1 MKRFILNAILFLS
14 MAIAAQAQSISVQGV
29 VVSATDGEPLIGAS
43 VVSSAKGTLG
53 VSTDFDGKFAI
64 KVPENSSITV
74 TYVGFKP
81 LTLKATPEMTIKLE
95 EDTELLEE
103 VVVVGYSTEKKSD
116 LTGSVSV
123 VKMKDVADT
132 PTGNVIQSLQGRVA
146 GMMVSTDGTP
156 GGLSTGTSIRGAS
169 SFRGDANGP
178 LYVIDGVM
186 TRENPGTIINPNDV
200 ESIQVLKDAASA
212 SIYGAQAANGVI
224 IITTKRAKK
233 GEAHV
238 TFDATLTAQT
248 YNSGLDLLDAYQW
261 GDVYWAAYKYAH
273 NGATP
278 SSSVYGTGA
287 TAQLQ
292 TYKNLNGA
300 DVLPQTTDWEDEI
313 HRTALMQT
321 YSIGLS
327 KGSESGSSSLSLS
340 WLDHDGIV
348 KGSDFQRLNTRF
360 SSDYG
365 FLGNRLRVGGNVA
378 VNWWTAH
385 YMPGGAE
392 ENAVKQHPAKAAYDE
407 SGVWVDQINDVLGDA
422 PNMLRLIENE
432 KNNKH
437 EYWRVFGNA
446 YLQIEPI
453 KSLILKTNLGVNY
466 YNETNKTFEPA
477 WLRDTVNKLT
487 QSTAKNQDWVWTNTA
502 QYDCTFGKNS
512 IMALVGV
519 EAKKYHNESF
529 FGYGT
534 GLAIEDPN
542 YLYLGNVTA
551 NKNVGAGASN
561 YSMFSGFGKINYTWD
576 EKYLA
581 SFTLR
586 RDASSRLSKD
596 HNYDWFP
603 SFSAGWRISNE
614 KFMQNTRS
622 WLNELKIRGSWGIN
636 GNDLIDNE
644 AFYAKYLMSLDRG
657 SYNMNGDGNTLS
669 PGAYRIRTTNPDLKW
684 EKTYQTNV
692 GVDASLL
699 NNRLTVSL
707 DYFFK
712 ETKDMLV
719 EKPYIATIGEGGYC
733 WYNGGEMTNKG
744 FEGQINW
751 RSKAGKD
758 FNYEVGFNFTV
769 QKNKVTALLDDI
781 KYTYGGG
788 YGNLS
793 LVGQSLG
800 SWMGF
805 KTDGVFHSQEEVDKY
820 KSDYQV
826 EFGQPGVGRIKYV
839 DANGDGKINYND
851 RTWLGCDL
859 PKVQLGINLG
869 ANWRGFDL
877 SMFFSSIIRDA
888 FNNSKYYTDL
898 FQCWNGNHGT
908 RLLTAAKA
916 YENFLTTGY
925 YDCDT
930 PAPTTD
936 NGNNEHEV
944 SEFHLED
951 GSFLRLK
958 TLSLG
963 YTLPANVMSKL
974 HLSNAR
980 VYFQAQNVFTITS
993 YTGADPEG
1001 LGYPYAMPRQY
1012 TFGIQFGF

>member
-1 MKRFILNAILFLS
+1 MKRFVLNAILLFA
-14 MAIAAQAQSISVQGV
+14 MAIAAQAQSITVQGV
-29 VVSATDGEPLIGAS
+29 VVSATDSEPLIGAS
-43 VVSSAKGTLG
+43 VVSSAKGTVG
-53 VSTDFDGKFAI
+53 TATDFDGRFK
-64 KVPENSSITV
+64 ITV
-74 TYVGFKP
+74 PQGSSLTVSYVGYKP
-81 LTLKATPEMTIKLE
+81 LTLKATPEMTIKLS
-95 EDTELLEE
+95 EDTELLDE
-103 VVVVGYSTEKKSD
+103 VVVVGYSSEKKSD

-132 PTGNVIQSLQGRVA
+132 PTGNVIQALQGRVA
-146 GMMVSTDGTP
+146 GMTITTDGTP

-169 SFRGDANGP
+169 SFRSDANGP

-186 TRENPGTIINPNDV
+186 TRENPGTILSSNDV

-261 GDVYWAAYKYAH
+261 GDAYWPANKYAH

-278 SSSVYGTGA
+278 ASSVYGNGA
-287 TAQLQ
+287 TAKLQ
-292 TYKNLNGA
+292 TYKNLNGVEVA
-300 DVLPQTTDWEDEI
+300 PQSTDWEDEI

-327 KGSESGSSSLSLS
+327 KGAENGSSALSLS

-348 KGSDFQRLNTRF
+348 KGSDFQRLNARF

-365 FLGNRLRVGGNVA
+365 FIGNRLRAGGNVA

-385 YMPGGAE
+385 YMPDGAE
-392 ENAVKQHPAKAAYDE
+392 ENAVKQHPAKAVYDE

-422 PNMLRLIENE
+422 PNMLRLIENN
-432 KNNKH
+432 KGNKH

-453 KSLILKTNLGVNY
+453 KSLIVKTNFGVNY

-487 QSTAKNQDWVWTNTA
+487 QSTGKNVDWVWTNTA
-502 QYDCTFGKNS
+502 QYDRSFDKHS
-512 IMALVGV
+512 LMALVGI

-534 GLAIEDPN
+534 GLVIEDPN
-542 YLYLGNVTA
+542 YLYLGNVTS

-561 YSMFSGFGKINYTWD
+561 YSMFSGFGKINYTFD
-576 EKYLA
+576 ERYLA

-586 RDASSRLSKD
+586 RDASSRLSSE

-603 SFSAGWRISNE
+603 SVSAGWRISRE
-614 KFMQNTRS
+614 KFMESTRS

-644 AFYAKYLMSLDRG
+644 AFYTKYLMSLDRG
-657 SYNMNGDGNTLS
+657 SYNMNGDGTTLA

-692 GVDASLL
+692 GIDASLL
-699 NNRLTVSL
+699 NNRLTLSL

-719 EKPYIATIGEGGYC
+719 EKPYIATIGERGYC

-758 FNYEVGFNFTV
+758 FNYEVGLNFTV
-769 QKNKVTALLDDI
+769 QKNKVTDLLDDI
-781 KYTYGGG
+781 RYTYGGG
-788 YGNLS
+788 YGDLS

-805 KTDGVFHSQEEVDKY
+805 KTDGVFHSQAEVDEYCPKNY
-820 KSDYQV
+820 LDHR
-826 EFGQPGVGRIKYV
+826 QPDLRRRNSLDPK
-839 DANGDGKINYND
+839 GDGKINHTD
-851 RTWLGCDL
+851 PTRLGCDL
-859 PKVQLGINLG
+859 PKVQLGLNLG
-869 ANWRGFDL
+869 ASWRGFDL
-877 SMFFSSIIRDA
+877 NMFFSSIFRDA

-908 RLLTAAKA
+908 RLLTAARA
-916 YENFLTTGY
+916 YEDYLNTGY
-925 YDCDT
+925 YNCDT

-936 NGNNEHEV
+936 NSNNEHEV
-944 SEFHLED
+944 SQFHIEN

-963 YTLPANVMSKL
+963 YTLPANVISKL
-974 HLSNAR
+974 RMTNAR
-980 VYFQAQNVFTITS
+980 IYFQAQNVFTITN

-1001 LGYPYAMPRQY
+1001 LGYLYAMPRQY
-1012 TFGIQFGF
+1012 TIGIQFGF

>member
-1 MKRFILNAILFLS
+1 MKRFILSAILFLS

-53 VSTDFDGKFAI
+53 VSTDLDGQFTI

-74 TYVGFKP
+74 TYVGYKP
-81 LTLKATPEMTIKLE
+81 QTLKVAPNMTIKLD
-95 EDTELLEE
+95 EDTELLDE

-248 YNSGLDLLDAYQW
+248 YNSGLDLLNAYQW

-278 SSSVYGTGA
+278 SSAIYGNGA

-300 DVLPQTTDWEDEI
+300 DVIPQTTDWEDEI

-327 KGSESGSSSLSLS
+327 KGSDSGSSSLSLS

-453 KSLILKTNLGVNY
+453 KSLIIKTNLGVNY

-502 QYDCTFGKNS
+502 QYDRTFGKNS

-614 KFMQNTRS
+614 KFMQDTRS

-644 AFYAKYLMSLDRG
+644 AFYTKYLMSLDRG

-769 QKNKVTALLDDI
+769 QKNEVTALLDDI

-788 YGNLS
+788 YGDLS

-805 KTDGVFHSQEEVDKY
+805 KTDGVFHSQEEVEKY
-820 KSDYQV
+820 KTDYQV

-898 FQCWNGNHGT
+898 FQCWNGNHGA
-908 RLLTAAKA
+908 RLLDAAKA

-925 YDCDT
+925 YNCDT

-944 SEFHLED
+944 SEFHIEN

-963 YTLPANVMSKL
+963 YTLPASVMSKL
-974 HLSNAR
+974 HMSNAR